1 MAELS
6 GSWIYRSFN
15 PTFVTG
21 NETPQEDALIAG
33 QLDLTLSL
41 APPST
46 TGPMAEIGAPEPV
59 GLVGMIGWRGTP
71 PGVLDVNGTID
82 PSPGREHQRFDFTAT
97 GRRDTATAG
106 WQYDYHGH
114 MGRNWAMPDG
124 STVDRHPTLVG
135 SVIRVT
141 PHNGRP
147 GGAWQS
153 RAGEVLSFIAVKP
166 QQADMPHNYD
176 LMGEWTYQSF
186 HNDTTYP
193 YLTARPNGLILQEAL
208 LKLETTL
215 ERGITTLR
223 GTMEWSGRVLDIR
236 GQLFASPLESGQP
249 QEFIFSATGRP
260 DTATAGWKYEY
271 HGDMTRTWRN
281 GDKQVP
287 ALVGSG
293 IREKAHGD
301 SPAGYVAPF
310 IAVKQ

>member
-1 MAELS
+1 MAEFA
-6 GSWIYRSFN
+6 GTWTFRSFN
-15 PTFVTG
+15 PIFVTGNPTFVPG
-21 NETPQEDALIAG
+21 NETPQEDDFTAG
-33 QLDLTLSL
+33 RLDLTLRT
-41 APPST
+41 APD
-46 TGPMAEIGAPEPV
+46 PMDLEGT
-59 GLVGMIGWRGTP
+59 IGWRDTP

-82 PSPGREHQRFDFTAT
+82 QTAGLEHQRFNFSAT
-97 GRRDTATAG
+97 GRPDTATAG

-124 STVDRHPTLVG
+124 SRVDRHPTLVG

-208 LKLETTL
+208 LKLETSL